1 MTEKEEGLIAELG
14 KAIERNDRVLVMIA
28 DMVVGLIR
36 EQYAKN
42 VLSIEQE
49 PLTADL
55 LRRTNEQ
62 LMDRMVETLV
72 EKARIEKMVPW
83 ISDDELAIGVRK
95 SLERSVDEYL
105 MGLREV
111 TDGR

>member
-1 MTEKEEGLIAELG
+1 MTEKKEDLVAELS
-14 KAIERNDRVLVMIA
+14 KAIERNNKMLVLIG
-28 DMVVGLIR
+28 DMVVGLTR

-42 VLSIEQE
+42 VLAIEQE

-55 LRRTNEQ
+55 LRRTNEE
-62 LMDRMVETLV
+62 LMERMVEILV
-72 EKARIEKMVPW
+72 EKARIEKKVPW
-83 ISDDELAIGVRK
+83 ISDVELAVGIRK

-105 MGLREV
+105 LGLRDV